1 MDRRS
6 NCKSRHDRRVYDPGF
21 MNNLLAD
28 PYGERGDVG
37 SVADALGA
45 VSLRN
50 LGTPSVEGGDVG
62 SVVDAL
68 GAVSLR
74 NLGTPSVEG
83 GDGSDVAKVFL
94 QAVSLGRSPNNNK
107 KPVGAIK
114 KGNSASERKRS
125 S

>member
-37 SVADALGA
+37 SVA
-45 VSLRN
+45 
-50 LGTPSVEGGDVG
+50 
-62 SVVDAL
+62 DAL